1 MPKDYLLYFD
11 DLQVLGKKEMEE
23 LIIWRNKIRTK
34 LNLSRKENNME
45 KEEKKEED
53 KKEKD
58 VNKEKE
64 RAKYDDRVT
73 PAIILIP
80 GVFGKTGEGIA
91 RVKGSVEQAVGSDI
105 LFGNE

>member
-1 MPKDYLLYFD
+1 MSEKKKVAILLPW
-11 DLQVLGKKEMEE
+11 LKMGGT
-23 LIIWRNKIRTK
+23 NKIALHFMK
-34 LNLSRKENNME
+34 ELSQYC
-45 KEEKKEED
+45 
-53 KKEKD
+53 D
-58 VNKEKE
+58 VTLILSEHTGELLKKE

-80 GVFGKTGEGIA
+80 GVFGNTGEGIA

>member
-1 MPKDYLLYFD
+1 MKKLTVFYLTHCPYCR
-11 DLQVLGKKEMEE
+11 KAKEALRRLLKGGYGVIYMTEHTGE
-23 LIIWRNKIRTK
+23 LLK
-34 LNLSRKENNME
+34 
-45 KEEKKEED
+45 
-53 KKEKD
+53 
-58 VNKEKE
+58 KE

-80 GVFGKTGEGIA
+80 GVFGNTGEGIA